1 MRPIK
6 FRGLSKQDDEFVYGY
21 LFVDPTTLGYYII
34 EEGSKKDVMNLIPV
48 YSESI
53 GQFTGILD
61 LDNKEIY
68 EGDIVLIESS
78 KIEAKVRFERT
89 CSCFVFRIA
98 VEGDVD
104 YSTYTVSRWNVENLR
119 IRISYNY

>member
-1 MRPIK
+1 MRKIK

-21 LFVDPTTLGYYII
+21 LFVDPMTLCYYII
-34 EEGSKKDVMNLIPV
+34 EEGSTKDVMNLIPV

-68 EGDIVLIESS
+68 EGDTVLIESS
-78 KIEAKVRFERT
+78 KIEAQVKFERE
-89 CSCFVFRIA
+89 CSCFVFRIEL
-98 VEGDVD
+98 EGSVD
-104 YSTYTVSRWNVENLR
+104 YTTYTVSRVNVKNLK
-119 IRISYNY
+119 IRIV

>member
-6 FRGLSKQDDEFVYGY
+6 FRGLSKQDDEFVYGF

-34 EEGSKKDVMNLIPV
+34 EEGSTKDVMNLISV

-68 EGDIVLIESS
+68 EGDTVLIESY
-78 KIEAKVRFERT
+78 KIEAQVKFESV
-89 CSCFVFRIA
+89 CSCFVFRID

-104 YSTYTVSRWNVENLR
+104 YSSYTVSRVNVENLR
-119 IRISYNY
+119 IRIV

>member
-1 MRPIK
+1 MRKIK

-21 LFVDPTTLGYYII
+21 LFVDPTTFSYFII
-34 EEGSKKDVMNLIPV
+34 EKGSTKDVMNLIPV

-68 EGDIVLIESS
+68 EGDTVLIESS
-78 KIEAKVRFERT
+78 KVEAQVKFERE
-89 CSCFVFRIA
+89 CSCFVFRIDL
-98 VEGDVD
+98 GNDVD
-104 YSTYTVSRWNVENLR
+104 YTTYTVSRYNVENLK
-119 IRISYNY
+119 IRIV

>member
-6 FRGLSKQDDEFVYGY
+6 FRGFSKQDDEFVYGY
-21 LFVDPTTLGYYII
+21 LFVDPTTFGYFII
-34 EEGSKKDVMNLIPV
+34 EEGSTKDVMNLIPV

-68 EGDIVLIESS
+68 EGDTVIIESYG
-78 KIEAKVRFERT
+78 KEAIVKFERDFT
-89 CSCFVFRIA
+89 CFVFWIDL
-98 VEGDVD
+98 GNSVD
-104 YSTYTVSRWNVENLR
+104 YTTYTVSKENVENLR
-119 IRISYNY
+119 IRIT

>member
-21 LFVDPTTLGYYII
+21 LFVDHTTLIYYII
-34 EEGSKKDVMNLIPV
+34 EEGSTKDVMNLIPV

-61 LDNKEIY
+61 LDYKEIY
-68 EGDIVLIESS
+68 EGDTVVIESS
-78 KIEAKVRFERT
+78 KIEAKVKFERE
-89 CSCFVFRIA
+89 CSCFVFRIEL
-98 VEGDVD
+98 EGSVD
-104 YSTYTVSRWNVENLR
+104 YTTYTVSRVNVKNLK
-119 IRISYNY
+119 IRIV

>member
-6 FRGLSKQDDEFVYGY
+6 FRGLSKQDDEFVFGY
-21 LFVDPTTLGYYII
+21 LFVDHMTLCYYII
-34 EEGSKKDVMNLIPV
+34 EEGSTKDVMNLIPV

-68 EGDIVLIESS
+68 EGDTVFIESS
-78 KIEAKVRFERT
+78 KIEAKVKFERT
-89 CSCFVFRIA
+89 CSCFVFRID

-104 YSTYTVSRWNVENLR
+104 YSSYTVSKVNVENLR
-119 IRISYNY
+119 IRIV

>member
-6 FRGLSKQDDEFVYGY
+6 FRGLSKQEDEFVYGY
-21 LFVDPTTLGYYII
+21 LFVDPTTLIYYII
-34 EEGSKKDVMNLIPV
+34 EEGSTKDVMNLIPV

-68 EGDIVLIESS
+68 EGDIVVIESS
-78 KIEAKVRFERT
+78 KIEAQVKFERK
-89 CSCFVFRIA
+89 CSCFVFWIDL
-98 VEGDVD
+98 GNSVD
-104 YSTYTVSRWNVENLR
+104 YTTYTVSKENVENLR
-119 IRISYNY
+119 IRIA

>member
-21 LFVDPTTLGYYII
+21 LFVDPMTLSYYII
-34 EEGSKKDVMNLIPV
+34 EEGSTKDVMNLIPV

-78 KIEAKVRFERT
+78 GREAQVKYEREY
-89 CSCFVFRIA
+89 SCFVFRI
-98 VEGDVD
+98 ELEDSVD
-104 YSTYTVSRWNVENLR
+104 YSSFTVSRVNVENLK
-119 IRISYNY
+119 IIIV

>member
-6 FRGLSKQDDEFVYGY
+6 FRGLSKQDDEFVCGY
-21 LFVDPTTLGYYII
+21 LFVDPITLIYYII
-34 EEGSKKDVMNLIPV
+34 EEGSTKEVLNLIPV

-68 EGDIVLIESS
+68 EGDTVFIESYG
-78 KIEAKVRFERT
+78 KEAIVKFEREFT
-89 CSCFVFRIA
+89 CFVFWIDL
-98 VEGDVD
+98 GNSVD
-104 YSTYTVSRWNVENLR
+104 YTTYTVSSENVENLK
-119 IRISYNY
+119 IRIA

>member
-6 FRGLSKQDDEFVYGY
+6 FRGLSKQDDEFVHGY
-21 LFVDPTTLGYYII
+21 LFVDPTTLIYYII
-34 EEGSKKDVMNLIPV
+34 EEGSTKDVMNLIPV

-61 LDNKEIY
+61 LDSIEIY
-68 EGDIVLIESS
+68 EGDTVLIESS
-78 KIEAKVRFERT
+78 KIEAQVKFESA
-89 CSCFVFRIA
+89 CSCFVFRID

-104 YSTYTVSRWNVENLR
+104 YSSYTVSRVNVENLR
-119 IRISYNY
+119 IRIV

>member
-6 FRGLSKQDDEFVYGY
+6 FRGFSKKDDVFVYGS
-21 LFVDPTTLGYYII
+21 LFVDPTTLSYYII
-34 EEGSKKDVMNLIPV
+34 EEGSTKDVMNLIPV

-68 EGDIVLIESS
+68 EGDTVFIESS
-78 KIEAKVRFERT
+78 KIEAIVKFEREFT
-89 CSCFVFRIA
+89 CFVFWIDL
-98 VEGDVD
+98 GNSVD
-104 YSTYTVSRWNVENLR
+104 YTTYTVSKENVENLR
-119 IRISYNY
+119 IRIA

>member
-6 FRGLSKQDDEFVYGY
+6 FRGLSKQEDEFVYGY
-21 LFVDPTTLGYYII
+21 LFVDPTILIYYII
-34 EEGSKKDVMNLIPV
+34 EEGSTKDVMNLIPV

-68 EGDIVLIESS
+68 EGDIVVIESS
-78 KIEAKVRFERT
+78 KIEAQVKFERK
-89 CSCFVFRIA
+89 CSCFVFWIDL
-98 VEGDVD
+98 GNSVD
-104 YSTYTVSRWNVENLR
+104 YTTYTVSKENVENLR
-119 IRISYNY
+119 IRIA

>member
-21 LFVDPTTLGYYII
+21 LFVDPTALIYYII
-34 EEGSKKDVMNLIPV
+34 EEGSTKDVMNLIPV

-61 LDNKEIY
+61 LDNTEIY
-68 EGDIVLIESS
+68 EGDSVLIESYGV
-78 KIEAKVRFERT
+78 EAKVKFDRT
-89 CSCFVFRIA
+89 CSCFVFRIDL
-98 VEGDVD
+98 GNDVD
-104 YSTYTVSRWNVENLR
+104 YTTYTVSRYNVENLK
-119 IRISYNY
+119 IRIA

>member
-6 FRGLSKQDDEFVYGY
+6 FKGFSKQEDEFIYGC
-21 LFVDPTTLGYYII
+21 LFVDPTTLSYYII
-34 EEGSKKDVMNLIPV
+34 EEGSTKDVMNLIPV

-68 EGDIVLIESS
+68 EGDTVVIESYG
-78 KIEAKVRFERT
+78 KEAIVKFEREFT
-89 CSCFVFRIA
+89 RFVFWIDL
-98 VEGDVD
+98 GNSVD
-104 YSTYTVSRWNVENLR
+104 YTTYTVSKENVENLR
-119 IRISYNY
+119 IRIA